1 MRTTSSLTILDAG
14 FYSVTA
20 LAGVDGLYSTPWY
33 TSQSRL
39 AAFDYGSRQS
49 E

>member
-14 FYSVTA
+14 FHS
-20 LAGVDGLYSTPWY
+20 GVDGLYSTPWY

-39 AAFDYGSRQS
+39 AAFDHGSRQS